1 MNKYTPPYLGAAY
14 YPEDWPETEIEYDI
28 QKMKEAGIE
37 RLGVYL
43 RKMAIEGYILKLDL
57 SDLKEAVRLLR
68 INSNNLNQYVKKA
81 NETGNVYAED
91 IQDIKQSQEKL
102 WRLMKDILARL
113 STI

>member
-1 MNKYTPPYLGAAY
+1 MSKREKQIIFLVNAEEEK
-14 YPEDWPETEIEYDI
+14 II
-28 QKMKEAGIE
+28 RQKMKEAGIE

-57 SDLKEAVRLLR
+57 SDLKGAVRLLR

-81 NETGNVYAED
+81 NETGKVYAED